1 MRLTHNPSFLR
12 QAGIMIVVLAAIVA
26 AAYVLDGARCAL
38 WAAGAGLATG
48 VLFALFSALRSRQV
62 MRLASEV
69 DEVLHEGRRI
79 DFSDYREGD
88 LAILKNQLSKMVA
101 TLRDATMRLEKEK
114 GALAD
119 ALADVSHQIRTP
131 LTAMSLMV
139 PAIEKSADDAERT
152 RTLRELERMIDR
164 VGWLVSTL
172 LKVAKVDAGAFR
184 VQKVHVDAARMA
196 HDALSPLAAALDLH
210 DIVCTIDAS
219 EGASFT
225 GDAAWSAEAL
235 ENVLKN
241 CMEHTPAGGSIRVEV
256 REDALACRIR
266 VTDTGPGIAPEDLPH
281 VFERF
286 YRGGQEE
293 RAERDAARDPGQ
305 GAGPREQGTEPQGRD
320 AGGEHAC
327 TAQQGRAAARAAQGF
342 GIGLALAQSLV
353 SAQGGT
359 LRASNAP
366 EGGARFDMTFPKMN
380 V

>member
-48 VLFALFSALRSRQV
+48 ALFALFSALRSRQV

-139 PAIEKSADDAERT
+139 PAIEKSTDDAERT

>member
-38 WAAGAGLATG
+38 WAAGAGVATG
-48 VLFALFSALRSRQV
+48 VLFAVFSALRSRQV
-62 MRLASEV
+62 IRLASEV

>member
-48 VLFALFSALRSRQV
+48 ALFALFSALRSRQV

-139 PAIEKSADDAERT
+139 PAIEKSTDDAERT

-210 DIVCTIDAS
+210 DIACTIDAS

-235 ENVLKN
+235 GNVLKN
-241 CMEHTPAGGSIRVEV
+241 CLEHTPAGGTVRVSA
-256 REDALACRIR
+256 REDAVALRLH
-266 VTDTGPGIAPEDLPH
+266 VTDTGPGIAAEDLPH
-281 VFERF
+281 LFERF
-286 YRGGQEE
+286 YRGEGSE
-293 RAERDAARDPGQ
+293 
-305 GAGPREQGTEPQGRD
+305 
-320 AGGEHAC
+320 
-327 TAQQGRAAARAAQGF
+327 GF
-342 GIGLALAQSLV
+342 GIGLPLARSLTI
-353 SAQGGT
+353 AQGGT
-359 LRASNAP
+359 LRAGNDRAT
-366 EGGARFDMTFPKMN
+366 GGARFDFAFPKM
-380 V
+380 VV

>member
-38 WAAGAGLATG
+38 WAAGAGLTTG
-48 VLFALFSALRSRQV
+48 ALFALFSALRSRQV
-62 MRLASEV
+62 MRLASEM

-139 PAIEKSADDAERT
+139 PAIEKSTDDAERT

>member
-119 ALADVSHQIRTP
+119 ALADGSHQIRTP

>member
-1 MRLTHNPSFLR
+1 
-12 QAGIMIVVLAAIVA
+12 
-26 AAYVLDGARCAL
+26 
-38 WAAGAGLATG
+38 
-48 VLFALFSALRSRQV
+48 
-62 MRLASEV
+62 
-69 DEVLHEGRRI
+69 
-79 DFSDYREGD
+79 
-88 LAILKNQLSKMVA
+88 
-101 TLRDATMRLEKEK
+101 
-114 GALAD
+114 
-119 ALADVSHQIRTP
+119 
-131 LTAMSLMV
+131 
-139 PAIEKSADDAERT
+139 
-152 RTLRELERMIDR
+152 MIDR

-210 DIVCTIDAS
+210 DIACTIDAS

-241 CMEHTPAGGSIRVEV
+241 CMEHTPSGGAIRVEV

-286 YRGGQEE
+286 YRGGQ
-293 RAERDAARDPGQ
+293 AERVEQGAARDAGQ
-305 GAGPREQGTEPQGRD
+305 GAEPQEQGT
-320 AGGEHAC
+320 GERTCPAP
-327 TAQQGRAAARAAQGF
+327 QGRAASRSAQGF

-353 SAQGGT
+353 SAQRGT